1 MGLLRELV
9 PTAALI
15 GVLLNPNNANMES
28 QRNDVQE
35 AARTVGQQI
44 HILYAATQLN
54 LDEAFAT
61 LSRLRA
67 GALLVAAD
75 PFFNSRRDQ
84 FALMA
89 ARHAI
94 PAIY

>member
-1 MGLLRELV
+1 MGILRELV

-15 GVLLNPNNANMES
+15 AVLLNPNNANIES
-28 QRNDVQE
+28 QRKDVQE

-44 HILYAATQLN
+44 DILHAVIEPD

-61 LSRLRA
+61 LTRLRA
-67 GALLVAAD
+67 AALLVAAD

-84 FALMA
+84 LALMA

-94 PAIY
+94 PAI